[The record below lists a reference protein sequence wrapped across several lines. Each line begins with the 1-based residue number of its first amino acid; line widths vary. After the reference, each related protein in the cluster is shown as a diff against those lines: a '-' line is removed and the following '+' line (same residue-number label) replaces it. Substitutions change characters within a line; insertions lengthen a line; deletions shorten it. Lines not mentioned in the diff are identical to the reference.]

1 MSPRGA
7 KTTLTAPTASA
18 SQNPFRVA
26 VSPQGWSANVA
37 LPYVVTGSGLWCAAK
52 PVVVVAQSAAP
63 SHCQTGQLEHAE
75 VLIEFGVELNDY
87 SPHEDLGPP
96 LFFAATHGQLDIVSL
111 LLARGAQIDA
121 SYRGESPLHFAI
133 ANGHEAVALFLL
145 ERGARV
151 ESPTEIEKLL
161 GEACF
166 FGLARVARR
175 LLDSSSPDV
184 VHKHLFNTCP
194 AGRGPVRKTFKLR
207 GRAAVVCLL
216 LERGADIDRPMHMPW
231 AQGMSTLDVL
241 AREDRPEELKKVV
254 RKYLAMRVR
263 RCVLGPTS
271 EHPRRQKA
279 RHDLAPKIAAFL
291 V

>member
-1 MSPRGA
+1 M
-7 KTTLTAPTASA
+7 
-18 SQNPFRVA
+18 
-26 VSPQGWSANVA
+26 
-37 LPYVVTGSGLWCAAK
+37 
-52 PVVVVAQSAAP
+52 
-63 SHCQTGQLEHAE
+63 
-75 VLIEFGVELNDY
+75 D
-87 SPHEDLGPP
+87 
-96 LFFAATHGQLDIVSL
+96 
-111 LLARGAQIDA
+111 RGAQIDA
-121 SYRGESPLHFAI
+121 SYRGERPLHFAI
-133 ANGHEAVALFLL
+133 TNGHEAVALLLL

-151 ESPTEIEKLL
+151 EAPTEIEKLL

-184 VHKHLFNTCP
+184 VHEHLFNTCHAANVRP
-194 AGRGPVRKTFKLR
+194 GRKPFKLR
-207 GRAAVVCLL
+207 GRTAVVCLL

-241 AREDRPEELKKVV
+241 ACEDRPEELKKVV

-271 EHPRRQKA
+271 EHPLRQKA
-279 RHDLAPKIAAFL
+279 RQDLAPMIAAFL